1 MTRFAQYLTRGRPA
15 LQCRALQCRV
25 ATTVLA
31 GVLGASQAQAISLRQ
46 YFGELSDRDRGV
58 YLTGFMDLLR
68 SDPQRETAFLDCIRR
83 EGPQRMH
90 AALTDMVRQEPAILD
105 FEVAPWFFYA
115 AHRLCPQSGTL
126 PRPAE
131 PAPAAGSVVLPEM
144 TAARWWE
151 HWAVPLGVVLLAAV
165 ATALLLLQ
173 RRRSKGARS

>member
-15 LQCRALQCRV
+15 LQRRA
-25 ATTVLA
+25 AIAVLA
-31 GVLGASQAQAISLRQ
+31 GVLAGTPAHAITLRQ

-90 AALTDMVRQEPAILD
+90 AALTDMVRQEPGILD

-115 AHRLCPQSGTL
+115 AHRLCPQSGPL

-131 PAPAAGSVVLPEM
+131 PAPAAGSVVLPEI
-144 TAARWWE
+144 APARWWE
-151 HWAVPLGVVLLAAV
+151 HWALALGVVLLAAI
-165 ATALLLLQ
+165 AAALLLLLLL
-173 RRRSKGARS
+173 RRGSKGARS